1 MKLKV
6 IHERE
11 VEKSVFNDR
20 WSKDLIASHIAG
32 FSLGIAQY
40 HSREFGMPQVHEDQ
54 EAVYVISGVGE
65 MRLGEEIINVEAG
78 MAIYIPAGCIH
89 AARVTG
95 DQPLNVVYTHAGS

>member
-40 HSREFGMPQVHEDQ
+40 HSREFGTPQVHEDQ

-65 MRLGEEIINVEAG
+65 MRLGEEMINVGAG
-78 MAIYIPAGCIH
+78 MAIYVPAGCSH